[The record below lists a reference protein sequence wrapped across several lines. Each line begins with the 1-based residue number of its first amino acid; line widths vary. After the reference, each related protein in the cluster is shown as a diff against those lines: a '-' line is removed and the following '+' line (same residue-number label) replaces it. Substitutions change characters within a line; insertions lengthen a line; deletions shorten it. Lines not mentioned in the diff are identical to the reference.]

1 MGGDKRRNSEFQALA
16 DQDEEGAVVRLKSS
30 KKRRNEPENCDL
42 EAEKR
47 PKEKKKKRMDLTGEE
62 NGDDG
67 AIEVKKKK
75 REMEKAMEVD
85 ASTSK
90 KKKKKKREKKNPC
103 LDEMPLSAV
112 QNDQCFEENG
122 YSNAAEGGFHYRN
135 PNESESYYTNPEGSE
150 LYIRNPNKSV
160 IYFTDANEPGF
171 DHNNPPHGQDAGPA
185 QPELHMDVFRNLS
198 SADTSIR
205 AAATLTL
212 VKELQE
218 VQRAYEQG
226 GSEGNDD
233 GDLKLE
239 AAKDGC
245 LKNCAPTMRYA
256 IRRLIRGI
264 SSSRACARQGFAL
277 GFAAVVGA
285 IPCIEIDAL
294 LKLIEE
300 LLEVTSS
307 MKGQEAREGLLGRL
321 FAYGAIVRSGRLATE
336 AFTGL
341 DKGSGLAKDIT
352 QYLLMLAEKKSFM
365 REPAV
370 TIILDMVDKVHISVL
385 LTGILEAPLLK
396 DWLQKVPE
404 SGNPEAL
411 LLTLKLHDKLP
422 SEMRNLCKMISHAFN
437 PSDLFTPEHMLLLV
451 PALKETSFCHPRV
464 HSVWQVLVD
473 ILFADLAVVNEDA
486 TSSHSSKKT
495 KKSKKRNSPEKNLA
509 RRLSS
514 FWEVVVEGSLLS
526 SSHDRKHLA
535 IDIFLMLLPRIP
547 ASCVQIVMSYKFVH
561 CLLDILSAK
570 DSHLYKSAQHCLQE
584 TVNWCEND
592 DECRAAVVIALQ
604 QNSNGKFD
612 NISRTQTVR
621 KLVSKFVT
629 KAGCLLFG
637 QKLTGLFLEGTPI
650 QLNESSQLD
659 KSLTEEK
666 DEVSSVGVMSV
677 GEDIESLSEE
687 AKDSDD
693 VLRSWIVDSL
703 YNLSKNAALDPAAKF
718 PLQKEILKFLTVQG
732 LFTASLGIEVTSFEL
747 LEKLK
752 WPKKPASAHVRRL
765 CIEHMQRL
773 LVDAQNLMISHKHTE
788 LNESMQHEVSPL
800 ESNDLG
806 AYMMCFLGTLQN
818 IPSVLLFWPLS
829 KDDEDT
835 FNKLHN
841 AEAQLFRAACKGESN
856 LSKMQ
861 AMRFLLIQ
869 LLLEI
874 PLRPGEICET
884 AAELLICCNKAFGN
898 VIELVESN
906 DDENETPALM
916 DVLVDALLSLLPH
929 SPVPVRAAVEQVF
942 KCFCDSITESGLLN
956 MLRIVKKDLKPAR
969 HKPAV
974 VEDSDEEDL
983 IDIEESESDDEV
995 EESENDENADDNLE
1009 QESKVKTSPTV
1020 EKKIGK
1026 ESGDSGGSE
1035 DSDSDF
1041 DDDAMFRMDAHLVQM
1056 LKEKKNAGGSD
1067 TAQTQLKHF
1076 KLRVL
1081 SLLEHFL
1088 QRNSSKPLVLTVY
1101 SYLLQAFV
1109 NSSLIEGNGQFA
1121 DRIGVIIQ
1129 RKICKAKEYPKGPEV
1144 DLSLLQGLLEK
1155 VLKLASRS
1163 KAKKVQSLSQICAF
1177 WLLKVIHGNS
1187 NETELNKVSEIFFQS
1202 LEDFFVD
1209 KKCRLKGGFLKEVF
1223 RRHPWAGISS
1233 FGMLIEK
1240 CRNARS
1246 EFLQYEA
1253 LLLMDTLIRPW
1264 LGKST
1269 EVSSDKD
1276 SSHHLQFL
1284 KVHLSSL
1291 SELVQHLLQ
1300 KPAKKASHR
1309 SEARQFCMRVLKA
1322 LSLLNLEK
1330 SFAKLLKH
1338 SSCESQLGDLFRPY
1352 KNLVELK

>member
-1 MGGDKRRNSEFQALA
+1 MRSSEIQFLA
-16 DQDEEGAVVRLKSS
+16 DQGEEGAAVRRKSLN
-30 KKRRNEPENCDL
+30 KRRNEPENCVL
-42 EAEKR
+42 ESERK
-47 PKEKKKKRMDLTGEE
+47 PKEKKTRKMDLTCKE
-62 NGDDG
+62 NGGDRV
-67 AIEVKKKK
+67 IVEKKKK
-75 REMEKAMEVD
+75 KEMEDAMEVEV
-85 ASTSK
+85 STSK
-90 KKKKKKREKKNPC
+90 KKKKKSEKKSLYVDKNP
-103 LDEMPLSAV
+103 LNAV
-112 QNDQCFEENG
+112 QNDQSFEENG
-122 YSNAAEGGFHYRN
+122 YADSAGGGFHYRN
-135 PNESESYYTNPEGSE
+135 PNESESHYTNPEGTE
-150 LYIRNPNKSV
+150 LCMRNTNESV
-160 IYFTDANEPGF
+160 IYFTDPNEPGF
-171 DHNNPPHGQDAGPA
+171 DHSNPPHGQDDAGPV

-198 SADTSIR
+198 SADARIR

-218 VQRAYEQG
+218 VQRVYEQSG
-226 GSEGNDD
+226 TEGNDD

-239 AAKDGC
+239 AAKDDC

-285 IPCIEIDAL
+285 IPCIELEAL

-336 AFTGL
+336 GFTGL
-341 DKGSGLAKDIT
+341 DKGAGVAKNIT

-370 TIILDMVDKVHISVL
+370 TIILDMVDKVHTSVL
-385 LTGILEAPLLK
+385 LTSILEAPLLK

-404 SGNPEAL
+404 SGNPDAL
-411 LLTLKLHDKLP
+411 LLALKLHDKHP
-422 SEMRNLCKMISHAFN
+422 SEIRNLCKMLSHACN
-437 PSDLFTPEHMLLLV
+437 PSDLFTPENMLRLV

-473 ILFADLAVVNEDA
+473 ILFGDMPVVNEDA
-486 TSSHSSKKT
+486 ATSHSTQKT
-495 KKSKKRNSPEKNLA
+495 KKSKKHNSPEKNLA
-509 RRLSS
+509 RRLTS

-547 ASCVQIVMSYKFVH
+547 ASCVQIVLSHKFVH

-570 DSHLYKSAQHCLQE
+570 DSHLYKSTQQCLQE
-584 TVNWCEND
+584 IVNWCEND
-592 DECRAAVVIALQ
+592 DECRSAVVMSLQ
-604 QNSNGKFD
+604 KNSNGKFD
-612 NISRTQTVR
+612 NVSRTQTVR

-629 KAGCLLFG
+629 KAGCLVFG
-637 QKLTGLFLEGTPI
+637 RKLTGLFLEGSPL
-650 QLNESSQLD
+650 QLNSSSQLD

-666 DEVSSVGVMSV
+666 DEVSGVGVKPV
-677 GEDIESLSEE
+677 GEEIESFSEE

-693 VLRSWIVDSL
+693 VLRSWIIDSL
-703 YNLSKNAALDPAAKF
+703 CNLTKNAALDPAAKF

-752 WPKKPASAHVRRL
+752 WPKKPASAHVRRF
-765 CIEHMQRL
+765 CIEQMQHL

-788 LNESMQHEVSPL
+788 LIKSMQHEVSPL

-806 AYMMCFLGTLQN
+806 AYMMSFLGTLQN
-818 IPSVLLFWPLS
+818 IPSVFLFWPLS

-841 AEAQLFRAACKGESN
+841 AEAQLFRAASKGESN
-856 LSKMQ
+856 FSKMQ

-874 PLRPGEICET
+874 PLRPGEISET

-906 DDENETPALM
+906 DDDDNETPALM

-929 SPVPVRAAVEQVF
+929 SPAPVRAAIEQVF
-942 KCFCDSITESGLLN
+942 RCFCDSITESGLMN
-956 MLRIVKKDLKPAR
+956 MLRIVKKDLKPPR

-974 VEDSDEEDL
+974 VEDSDEEDP

-995 EESENDENADDNLE
+995 EESENDENSDDNLE
-1009 QESKVKTSPTV
+1009 QESKVKTNPDV
-1020 EKKIGK
+1020 EKKTGK
-1026 ESGDSGGSE
+1026 EPGDSGGSE
-1035 DSDSDF
+1035 NSDSDF

-1067 TAQTQLKHF
+1067 TTQTQLKHF

-1081 SLLEHFL
+1081 SLLEYFL

-1109 NSSLIEGNGQFA
+1109 NSSLIEGNEQFA
-1121 DRIGVIIQ
+1121 DRISVIIQ

-1163 KAKKVQSLSQICAF
+1163 KAKKVQSLAQICAF

-1187 NETELNKVSEIFFQS
+1187 IETELKKVSEIFSQS
-1202 LEDFFVD
+1202 LEDFFVN

-1223 RRHPWAGISS
+1223 RRHPRVGISS

-1246 EFLQYEA
+1246 EFLQSEA

-1264 LGKST
+1264 LSKPT

-1284 KVHLSSL
+1284 KVHLPPL

-1309 SEARQFCMRVLKA
+1309 SEARQFCMRIVKA
-1322 LSLLNLEK
+1322 LSLLKLEK

-1338 SSCESQLGDLFRPY
+1338 SSLESQLGDLFRPY
-1352 KNLVELK
+1352 KNLV

>member
-1 MGGDKRRNSEFQALA
+1 MGGDKRRISELQALA
-16 DQDEEGAVVRLKSS
+16 DPDEEEAAVRLKSL
-30 KKRRNEPENCDL
+30 KKRRNELENCDL

-47 PKEKKKKRMDLTGEE
+47 PKENKKKKRDLAGEE
-62 NGDDG
+62 NGGDG
-67 AIEVKKKK
+67 VIELKKKK
-75 REMEKAMEVD
+75 REMEDAMEVEV
-85 ASTSK
+85 STSK
-90 KKKKKKREKKNPC
+90 KKNKKKRENNNSY
-103 LDEMPLSAV
+103 LDETPLSAV
-112 QNDQCFEENG
+112 QNDQSFEENG
-122 YSNAAEGGFHYRN
+122 YSNPSDGGFHYRK
-135 PNESESYYTNPEGSE
+135 PNESESYYTNTEGSE
-150 LYIRNPNKSV
+150 LYVRNPNKSV

-171 DHNNPPHGQDAGPA
+171 DNNSTPHGQDSGPV

-198 SADTSIR
+198 SADASIR

-218 VQRAYEQG
+218 VQKAYEQG
-226 GSEGNDD
+226 GTEGNDD

-277 GFAAVVGA
+277 GFAAVVGS
-285 IPCIEIDAL
+285 ISCIEIEAL

-341 DKGSGLAKDIT
+341 DKGAGLAKDIT

-370 TIILDMVDKVHISVL
+370 TIILDMVNKVHINVL
-385 LTGILEAPLLK
+385 STGILEAPLLK
-396 DWLQKVPE
+396 DWLKKVPE
-404 SGNPEAL
+404 SGNPDAL
-411 LLTLKLHDKLP
+411 LLALKLHDKLP
-422 SEMRNLCKMISHAFN
+422 LEMRNLCKMLSHACN

-473 ILFADLAVVNEDA
+473 ILFADLSVVSEDA

-535 IDIFLMLLPRIP
+535 IDIFLMLLQRIP
-547 ASCVQIVMSYKFVH
+547 ASCVQIVVSYKFVH

-584 TVNWCEND
+584 IVNWCEND
-592 DECRAAVVIALQ
+592 DEHRATVVIALQ

-612 NISRTQTVR
+612 NISRTQTIR

-637 QKLTGLFLEGTPI
+637 QKLTGLFLEGTPT
-650 QLNESSQLD
+650 QLNESSLD
-659 KSLTEEK
+659 KSLTEED
-666 DEVSSVGVMSV
+666 DEMLGVGVKSV
-677 GEDIESLSEE
+677 GEDTESLSEE

-703 YNLSKNAALDPAAKF
+703 YNLSKNTALDPSAKF

-752 WPKKPASAHVRRL
+752 WPKKPASARVRRL
-765 CIEHMQRL
+765 CIEHMQHL
-773 LVDAQNLMISHKHTE
+773 LVDAQNFMISHKHTE

-818 IPSVLLFWPLS
+818 IPSVFLFWPLN

-835 FNKLHN
+835 FHKLHN

-929 SPVPVRAAVEQVF
+929 SPAPVRAAVEQVF
-942 KCFCDSITESGLLN
+942 KCFCDSITESGLMN
-956 MLRIVKKDLKPAR
+956 MLRIVKKDLKPSR

-983 IDIEESESDDEV
+983 IDIEESESDDEI
-995 EESENDENADDNLE
+995 EESENDENTDDILE
-1009 QESKVKTSPTV
+1009 QDSKVKASLTV
-1020 EKKIGK
+1020 DKKIRK
-1026 ESGDSGGSE
+1026 EPGDSGGSE

-1067 TAQTQLKHF
+1067 TAQTQLKNF

-1081 SLLEHFL
+1081 SLLEYYL

-1109 NSSLIEGNGQFA
+1109 SSSSIEGNEQFA
-1121 DRIGVIIQ
+1121 DRLGVIIQ

-1144 DLSLLQGLLEK
+1144 DLSLLQDLFEK
-1155 VLKLASRS
+1155 VLKSASRS

-1187 NETELNKVSEIFFQS
+1187 SETELKKVSEIFLKS
-1202 LEDFFVD
+1202 LEDFFVN
-1209 KKCRLKGGFLKEVF
+1209 KKCRLKGGFLKELF
-1223 RRHPWAGISS
+1223 RRHPWVGISS

-1246 EFLQYEA
+1246 EFLQFEA
-1253 LLLMDTLIRPW
+1253 LSLMDTLIRPW

-1276 SSHHLQFL
+1276 SSHNLQFL
-1284 KVHLSSL
+1284 KVHLPSL
-1291 SELVQHLLQ
+1291 SELVQHFLQ

-1309 SEARQFCMRVLKA
+1309 SEARQFCMRIAKA
-1322 LSLLNLEK
+1322 LSLLKLEK

-1352 KNLVELK
+1352 KNLVELS

>member
-1 MGGDKRRNSEFQALA
+1 MGGDKRRSSELQALA
-16 DQDEEGAVVRLKSS
+16 HKAEEGADVRRKSS

-42 EAEKR
+42 DSERK
-47 PKEKKKKRMDLTGEE
+47 PKEKKTKKMDLTGKE
-62 NGDDG
+62 NGGDRVF
-67 AIEVKKKK
+67 EEKKKK
-75 REMEKAMEVD
+75 KKKTEMEDTMEVEV
-85 ASTSK
+85 STSK
-90 KKKKKKREKKNPC
+90 KKKKRENKSLY
-103 LDEMPLSAV
+103 LDENPLSAV
-112 QNDQCFEENG
+112 QNDQSFQENG
-122 YSNAAEGGFHYRN
+122 YADSTEGGFHYRN
-135 PNESESYYTNPEGSE
+135 PNESELYYTNPEGSE
-150 LYIRNPNKSV
+150 LCIRNSNESV
-160 IYFTDANEPGF
+160 IYFTDPNEPGF
-171 DHNNPPHGQDAGPA
+171 DHSNPPHGQDVGSV

-198 SADTSIR
+198 SADARIR

-218 VQRAYEQG
+218 VQRGYEQNG
-226 GSEGNDD
+226 TEGNDD

-239 AAKDGC
+239 AAKDAC

-256 IRRLIRGI
+256 IRRLIRGV

-285 IPCIEIDAL
+285 ISCIEIEAL

-336 AFTGL
+336 GFIGL
-341 DKGSGLAKDIT
+341 DKGAGPTKDIT

-370 TIILDMVDKVHISVL
+370 TIILDMVEKVHISVL
-385 LTGILEAPLLK
+385 LNSILEAPLLK

-404 SGNPEAL
+404 SGNPDAL
-411 LLTLKLHDKLP
+411 LLALKLHDKLP
-422 SEMRNLCKMISHAFN
+422 SEIRNLCKILSHVSN
-437 PSDLFTPEHMLLLV
+437 PSDLFTPEHMLRLV

-473 ILFADLAVVNEDA
+473 ILFADLPVVTEDA
-486 TSSHSSKKT
+486 ATSHSTRKS
-495 KKSKKRNSPEKNLA
+495 KKSKKHNSPEKNLA
-509 RRLSS
+509 RRLAT

-547 ASCVQIVMSYKFVH
+547 ASCVQIVLSHKFVH

-592 DECRAAVVIALQ
+592 DECRSAVVIALQ

-612 NISRTQTVR
+612 NVSRTQTVR

-629 KAGCLLFG
+629 KSGCLVFG
-637 QKLTGLFLEGTPI
+637 QKLTGLFLEGSPL
-650 QLNESSQLD
+650 QLNKSSQLD

-666 DEVSSVGVMSV
+666 DEVSGV
-677 GEDIESLSEE
+677 GEDTASFSEE
-687 AKDSDD
+687 SKDSDD
-693 VLRSWIVDSL
+693 VLRSWIIDSL
-703 YNLSKNAALDPAAKF
+703 CNLTKNAALDPAAKF

-765 CIEHMQRL
+765 CIEQMQHL

-788 LNESMQHEVSPL
+788 LIKSMQHEVSPL

-806 AYMMCFLGTLQN
+806 AYMMSFLGTLQN
-818 IPSVLLFWPLS
+818 IPSVFLFWPLS

-841 AEAQLFRAACKGESN
+841 AEAQLFRAASKGESN
-856 LSKMQ
+856 FSKMQ

-898 VIELVESN
+898 IIELVESN
-906 DDENETPALM
+906 DDDENETPALM

-929 SPVPVRAAVEQVF
+929 SPAPVRAAVEQVF
-942 KCFCDSITESGLLN
+942 RCFCDSITESGLMN
-956 MLRIVKKDLKPAR
+956 MLRIVKKDLKPPR

-974 VEDSDEEDL
+974 VEDSDEEDP
-983 IDIEESESDDEV
+983 IDIEESESNDEV
-995 EESENDENADDNLE
+995 EESDNDESSDDNLE
-1009 QESKVKTSPTV
+1009 QESKVKTNLDV
-1020 EKKIGK
+1020 GKKTGK
-1026 ESGDSGGSE
+1026 EPGDSGGSE

-1067 TAQTQLKHF
+1067 TTQTQLKQF

-1081 SLLEHFL
+1081 SLLEYFL

-1109 NSSLIEGNGQFA
+1109 NSSLIDGNEQFA

-1155 VLKLASRS
+1155 VLKLAFRS
-1163 KAKKVQSLSQICAF
+1163 KAKKVQSLAQICAF

-1187 NETELNKVSEIFFQS
+1187 NETELKKVSEIFAHS
-1202 LEDFFVD
+1202 LEDFFVN
-1209 KKCRLKGGFLKEVF
+1209 KKCRIKGGFLKEVF
-1223 RRHPWAGISS
+1223 RRHPWVGISS

-1246 EFLQYEA
+1246 EFLQCEA

-1264 LGKST
+1264 LSKST

-1284 KVHLSSL
+1284 KVHLPSL

-1309 SEARQFCMRVLKA
+1309 SEARQFCMRIVKA
-1322 LSLLNLEK
+1322 LSLLKLEK
-1330 SFAKLLKH
+1330 SFAKLVKH
-1338 SSCESQLGDLFRPY
+1338 SSLESQLGDLFRPY
-1352 KNLVELK
+1352 KNLV